1 MSDNRLISSQ
11 LIREEDYNEG
21 SLRPLRMAD
30 YIGQDRAKDNL
41 NIFIAAA
48 RERGESLDHVLLSG
62 PPGLGKTTL
71 ATIMANEMGQ
81 PMRKTSGPAIERPGD
96 LAAILT
102 NLEPGEVLFIDEIH
116 RLNRSIEEIMYPAM
130 EDYVID
136 IVIGKGPAARTLQI
150 DLPPFTLI
158 GATTRPGLLSSPLR
172 DRFGISCRLDFY
184 TPDDLTMIVTRAA
197 AILGIAISEEGARE
211 IARCSRGTPRVAN
224 RLLKRVRDY
233 ALVKAD
239 GNIDQAT
246 ASQALAMLEIDRYG
260 LDTVDRMILDAI
272 IVKFGGGPVGLE
284 TLAAAISEE
293 NDTLTDVYEPYLL
306 KLGFIQK
313 TPRGRIATEHAYRL
327 LGYPPSSPK
336 DPVLFT
342 DIEETPQ

>member
-1 MSDNRLISSQ
+1 MWMSDSRLISSQ
-11 LIREEDYNEG
+11 LIGDEDYNES
-21 SLRPLRMAD
+21 SLRPLRLAD
-30 YIGQDRAKDNL
+30 YVGQDRAKENL
-41 NIFIAAA
+41 SVFIAAA
-48 RERGESLDHVLLSG
+48 RARGESLDHVLLSG

-71 ATIMANEMGQ
+71 ASIMANEMGQ
-81 PMRKTSGPAIERPGD
+81 SIRKTSGPAIERPGD

-184 TPDDLTMIVTRAA
+184 SSEDLTRIIVRAA
-197 AILGIAISEEGARE
+197 SILGIQISEDGAQE

-233 ALVKAD
+233 ALVKAQ
-239 GNIDQAT
+239 GSIDRET
-246 ASQALAMLEIDRYG
+246 ASRALAMLEIDQYG

-272 IVKFGGGPVGLE
+272 IIKFGGGPVGLE

-313 TPRGRIATEHAYRL
+313 TPRGRVATEHAYRL
-327 LGYPPSSPK
+327 LGYPLQAGMK
-336 DPVLFT
+336 DAVLFT
-342 DIEETPQ
+342 DLEE